1 MLLWEPKAGTFFVS
15 IINLQHAQNIHWF
28 EHATHEHIYGNLT
41 PLSQKLAQWRLQ
53 FTGHYQIAMGEIAQ
67 SLLLWKPSGSVQSR
81 KLTFPDMIAR
91 DSGIDRTDLGKAI
104 VDHEVWSTVV
114 ACVMTSGVEQ

>member
-1 MLLWEPKAGTFFVS
+1 MSTFTATLHHS
-15 IINLQHAQNIHWF
+15 PRSLQ
-28 EHATHEHIYGNLT
+28 
-41 PLSQKLAQWRLQ
+41 KWRLQ

-81 KLTFPDMIAR
+81 RLTFPDMIAR

-114 ACVMTSGVEQ
+114 ACVLISGVE